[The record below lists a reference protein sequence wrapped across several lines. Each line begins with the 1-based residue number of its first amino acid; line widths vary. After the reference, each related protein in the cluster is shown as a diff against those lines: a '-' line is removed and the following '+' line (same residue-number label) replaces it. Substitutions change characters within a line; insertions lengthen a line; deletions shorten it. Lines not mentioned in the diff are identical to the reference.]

1 MSKTQTSTGLRVR
14 MKIGGWRKGLSRY
27 GGGSGLWA
35 RSGGDASQVISL
47 GG

>member
-27 GGGSGLWA
+27 GGEVDCGLGVVGMPA
-35 RSGGDASQVISL
+35 R
-47 GG
+47 